1 MLIIIIIIHFPG
13 EPVTDAELKMDSSQE
28 TGPSAEQGAQNDP
41 DEGRTDPTENAG
53 TLPQNISQ
61 ASSVETAGPLQPET
75 PNTGTELENQVRA
88 EATSQRTGET
98 PHDRQDHSPLTG
110 DNPPET
116 AAPQEPS
123 QSSQTEDGFV
133 VVSVPPVEGSD
144 YALYGPHYYNSAT
157 EYDDENVICVK
168 FYAALQKGLGTGHD
182 EMYLV
187 CNGLKFR
194 MTPVRTDGAGRMFTL
209 SLSLY
214 KADAEVHYTYCLT
227 DKKDKFETLEDE
239 KQKYTYRTL
248 YRNISQKDKVFHQ
261 FDDVCMQPETW
272 WPSWGSKTTK
282 INTIREEFIQS
293 TLTQLMNCT
302 NADLSE
308 MQATVNFFCECL
320 QTRRVSVP
328 GLMPVKLQ
336 ISWDNLKG
344 RVDRAFKCAIEE
356 SRDTTPVQYVLAA
369 ALLAMFL
376 HVNLEKATI
385 EKLSK
390 IIERNGELQGPLA
403 SLEDSVR
410 RKLSEAVRYMFN
422 LACDKSPNAALWFMA
437 LFYALSPES
446 VKLLPDRQQAMPQ
459 VSYRNLS
466 EVIKTHSLVIN
477 RHEAFRAAVLNMAN
491 LEHLQLLSK
500 LNITPDEL
508 LSQLKKW
515 QTCSSFHKLHQ
526 AVEVVA
532 LRIKAWLNES
542 QEESTSET
550 LKTDVRSCLQKTL
563 NILETSLKDRNWIE
577 HWDNVLS
584 ALQLLNAFTDSFD
597 HLSDDMNPGDYRPSF
612 SHLSEKMSVCI
623 SYQKDKKA
631 LSLERW
637 SQVFNLPLPNIW
649 QKDWEEILKTHFKEY
664 LKKKKITDQVKY
676 YCNHSGVC
684 PAMDNCMLVCAQ
696 DAINRLTSK
705 SNQKGQQFSLKDLL
719 RSTSESPKCGTLVS
733 FIIESKLRAL
743 AWNREDYLYLLY
755 DEQLRDVFLTMQQQ
769 QMDKIFT
776 AHLPTTQLIQRAR
789 NLMDQ
794 LIEEMKNKSI
804 PCKLLKGIIESKHCA
819 NSYLLGK
826 NMDAFQKTIKEAEE
840 DFKKFESRKS
850 KVKVLNDL
858 NQGMPVDV
866 KHLETTLSIELDKE
880 ERSLKTVMDM
890 VISEE
895 PGSDTHF
902 LNNQAFEKI
911 HLLSKST
918 YFKELWRKTA
928 KQAKDTEFKEIAL
941 IPLDQVYDNIYK
953 PAFEEFR
960 SSYEALKDL
969 SMSLLDLESKLG
981 KFLNSMSKEL
991 KTMADV
997 FTEDKQEWIQKTRE
1011 HIERYRALQSAKEN
1025 AEVIIELKNNLGLC
1039 GDFGGIDNL
1048 EHMDCKCLCDLTEN
1062 VSKVGNQLR
1071 EIPKPTV
1078 SFLRE
1083 FNECIRRGFIS
1094 WIKEII
1100 KDTGELT
1107 AFVELASISAGEN
1120 SMDIGKVCCFR
1131 DAISAAAPIIYQL
1144 SEISG
1149 IKALLQAVN
1158 KLGCA
1163 IESDKNLETK
1173 LKDSCDNM
1181 EWLKI
1186 AYETHGS
1193 VERSSLHQ
1201 ATDINESGLY
1211 IIKSPSEAQARI
1223 NLENCITLRCK
1234 EILVNGQDA
1243 EYRTYSLSELQELQN
1258 KLMLITVSVKNREDE
1273 ITTYIEVLEQIIN
1286 VGKCFLE
1293 LRDAG
1298 HILFQDWEMTAYCQQ
1313 KHDIKIWVKFG
1324 ITNVEIKGYRPLLDE
1339 LKGLCES
1346 MRGCLSEWLKY
1357 TEQKR
1362 NMYYYLNYF
1371 TAKQL
1376 VYLCCS
1382 VAEFRHEWKNIST
1395 GLLNMLSIMKD
1406 NIKESDVQNAL
1417 TKALETPAE
1426 SGESQA
1432 TLELKKFL
1440 NVFPDTIEYFLDTGI
1455 TEEEIKA
1462 AIMFCEEDEQ
1472 VAGGYRDSRTIEEYQ
1487 DTVMQ
1492 CIDDHQN
1499 DEEWVQEWCEKYETR
1514 RDSVLKNQMKFKGG
1528 LTTEEVSFSMTEE
1541 QIAAAFENLE
1551 NSDEKIV
1558 MLWKTYHNKLSG
1570 LVSDKFVD
1578 LDVLGETM
1586 NHLAKSA
1593 EVTVK
1598 RKLPIILEGGKPNLI
1613 SCKDVEML
1621 PLCLSLYKDK
1631 AQPLPTYDEIL
1642 VCTSE
1647 TTAEEVELIIRR
1659 AVQPGSTHEKIYC
1672 LLNADKLNHDVSRK
1686 FESIFYKKTQE
1697 AHVQGGTNKSDYQ
1710 LIIFCDS
1717 KAHHSYVA
1725 TAFDMFKRTV
1735 SESPNLNDEIKQYL
1749 QHKHQTS
1756 SEVETG
1762 FSKLNQLDQFQLKTK
1777 LIFSEHAGMGKSLY
1791 VKNLVK
1797 VSEQNL
1803 KSAGFTYK
1811 TIRISQSQ
1819 LRTEDIAS
1827 QLRQYEDKPMDKV
1840 PRIFHF
1846 DIPPVVTKGLYTFL
1860 LQLFVL
1866 RCFQSPDG
1874 IIWRYNDSHIYLV
1887 EYTKRKHRECDRDSS
1902 EISSQVEDAFLEML
1916 PTVKCLSPEETLRH
1930 LEQKGSY
1937 DKDYRLMDE
1946 GEFRSEAFQR
1956 TYQYFKIYRLKQ
1968 DQLEAF
1974 SFDPEFVEDSPKE
1987 WLECL
1992 LQFCDIK
1999 NPSWGELRN
2008 FTHFLNSQLK
2018 KCEQSIFC
2026 SAALKDDLT
2035 GFKKFVVKFMMT
2047 MSKDFSM
2054 RSLKTSDDSDEKV
2067 EDAAAED
2074 TALKEFQLRRRWEQQ
2089 AHPYI
2094 LFNADNDSMT
2104 FLGFHI
2110 HNLDAVDAR
2119 TKEVVEKKI
2128 IDKTLFI
2135 QLKAQRVPFNI
2146 DFENMPRAEQLVIIG
2161 RVLGVGI
2168 VKDPDDT
2175 YQLTLD
2181 NVMKILAIHL
2191 RFESDIPV
2199 IIMGETG
2206 CGKTR
2211 LVQFMCD
2218 LLRSGKERQNL
2229 IVVRVHGGTSSE
2241 VIYKKV
2247 RKAIEISK
2255 ENEVHNLD
2263 TVLFFDEAN
2272 TTEAVNAIKE
2282 VICDKSVNGEQIEAP
2297 RLKIIAA
2304 CNPYRKHSK
2313 EAIEQLE
2320 RAGLGYRVRSENT
2333 EEKLGQI
2340 PMRQLVYRVQPLPPS
2355 LTPLVWD
2362 FGKLNEHTQELYIT
2376 QMVKTF
2382 FRKENLPDNGHQAL
2396 FTKVISASQKH
2407 MVELTDECR
2416 MVSLRDI
2423 ERCMKTVMWFY
2434 QQRRKL
2440 FQEIDRIRGEKGS
2453 TDDLVRSLILAI
2465 GVCYLASLEN
2475 RNEYLEKVAKAFSPG
2490 VTDIDIQREIEL
2502 CKEAFISNV
2511 NCPASVAKNK
2521 ALKENVF
2528 MMVVCMNLRIPLFL
2542 VGKPGSS
2549 KSLSKT
2555 IAAHAMQGKA
2565 SPNALFKGYKQAQL
2579 ASFQCSPHSS
2589 PDGIISIFRQ
2599 CAQFQKDKNLE
2610 EYVAVVVLDEI
2621 GLAEDSPK
2629 MPLKT
2634 LHPLLEYGCVDDESP
2649 DQFKKVGFIGIS
2661 NWSLDPAK
2669 MNRGILVLRTSPV
2682 TEELENTARD
2692 ICSSDKEPVDA
2703 EIKCLIPKLTEF
2715 YLRVLEEQKSE
2726 FFGLRDFYSLVKL
2739 IMSYAIEANGRP
2751 SDEDLTKA
2759 VQRNFDGLDSLNV
2772 LEIFYDIYKERTRK
2786 CDIVSLLRENLDIGT
2801 SGFTSRY
2808 LLLPT
2813 INHAALQILKSQN
2826 IIDES
2831 NVEIIFGSGFP
2842 HDEEYSQ
2849 VCRTV
2854 NRVKTC
2860 METGR
2865 SVVLLNIQSLYESLY
2880 DALNQCYVKLGGSYY
2895 VDLGLGSHRVK
2906 CRVKDEFRLIVI
2918 EEKSTVYEQ
2927 FPTPLLN
2934 RLEKHCLEISNIL
2947 PNHAQQMQAELE
2959 EWLNSFVTQD
2969 STESNQLISTKKTYD
2984 TIVGYT
2990 EDTCASVLLQC
3001 CPQIVSR
3008 ELDHDERE
3016 EVLEMAQEMLLQC
3029 ATPDS
3034 VLRATTYMEENS
3046 EKFLEAY
3053 FVKQPHGN
3061 LIEALKK
3068 YREAKTDGI
3077 CLEVSTYS
3085 RLLNKRDVEK
3095 INKELDITESN
3106 SCLFLLNE
3114 FYTEQ
3119 AFSQTVSEFL
3129 GNDAGARKLVLL
3141 QSYFDDPKQSQRL
3154 LFCVRHSITRIKSS
3168 VSGGAA
3174 FDVVLLTRLPR
3185 ISGGCGYIA
3194 TFGDGW
3200 VSLHIDELIAT
3211 PGFPG
3216 DIYELQR
3223 MTVSE
3228 SLAKSSFPATEDP
3241 DMDSPK
3247 TPFSEKQDVF
3257 IDTHL
3262 LMKKSLQKGI
3272 LKLRDKADNTQR
3284 ATKRVEILHGL
3295 LQNKYA
3301 VSAAFIKSLE
3311 RRIISFLS
3319 EQEKMK
3325 GKESWV
3331 VAQAL
3336 SDRIVAEGSSFR
3348 HVLWVHLEG
3357 SVASALAHIL
3367 AVIDGDNNLDNL
3379 INDQPSEK
3387 SDFWLNVF
3395 QEDQWDL
3402 LHIPGNIY
3410 QGQVS
3415 VLSTTGDQTK
3425 SWTCHF
3431 PFSWALKDK
3440 FEQIWACVINLKGPS
3455 VRPTKEYLEKFEEL
3469 IPLTWI
3475 KSITKGHELF
3485 AMFSEDLV
3493 NISMPSYPHELN
3505 KSFSETLTR
3514 LAPRLY
3520 RDLTGNDP
3528 DCVPLPWLYVV
3539 NKYMQDNHQLF
3550 YSLYFQNKDVVTG
3563 GEATEALRQVLQGLQ
3578 PKESELKDFDSCQ
3591 EWLKKVK
3598 SLSVTVDLILSE
3610 DSLVTRHAENAEML
3624 ISKIRLLW
3632 QSTWIIYLLMDHL
3645 LQNEQEMEKKLLTFL
3660 VRNLLFAWKK
3670 LNSEEGKEMECVI
3683 DHVTGTLAKCS
3694 KNACNVFKVVCGYC
3708 DKDFTED
3715 DTAEVECGHM
3725 FHISCLKE
3733 HSDTQCRKCKKQIN
3747 QDYKPCGVVAK
3758 ETFLKVNRFRR
3769 KCNSFFV
3776 EFMWNFVSSKEQL
3789 TDNVLNKLMDYVR
3802 CSPSAEATSE
3812 RSTLQQYMNPDLAVQ
3827 SLILKILL
3835 KCGMEETAPQLQ
3847 RFVEEAVKSNER
3859 NADEIYFMVVRSIE
3873 DHIYFSSQGCL
3884 ISKAIKC
3891 LGTCV
3896 LHESEQN
3903 MISEHLHT
3911 IAKLRFA
3918 ITVASDAIRSV
3929 LSEEVTVDAEECR
3942 HLLRSL
3948 QELLSNTGN
3957 PWVQIF
3963 LLRNI
3968 CETHGFSLVH
3978 QLGQSEKF
3986 QWTIPSQVLKEQQD
4000 MSTRAV
4006 DQFQMYGQMY
4016 EKITVD
4022 SFKAL
4027 EEPSHEIAQEFDES
4041 IPCFRVCMAL
4051 AAVRQATQNTAS
4063 TSNAGSLISKMRMKS
4078 STDTSWGQ
4086 LVKICESELEDC
4098 TLSQIVLHT
4107 ALVAQVSTA
4116 PEMKLLHCLCFS
4128 PGECKDFFIPTM
4140 PNSVNEIKEWIKNWA
4155 EDAKKSEVPSD
4166 NLKIWVCRCGEPV
4179 LIGNCGRPWVKSQ
4192 CASCGSEVGGERHN
4206 AVEGFTEFNHVQ
4218 GSGRGHNLGD
4228 PNSRKEQDGE
4238 RSLYGANL
4246 HMVRAL
4252 IHSSMIWGTIEHTEE
4267 VQNLTE
4273 MPQGA
4278 QDVRKLLFGHLQK
4291 DIELLA
4297 KALGKS
4303 EQDAEMTVHL
4313 FLKFIL
4319 ESSSEPNIQLQIT
4332 DSEEKR
4338 EEWEKVIH
4346 QRLQLFFQ
4354 TFEAQLLDVQS
4365 NILRLGG
4372 MDTLAQIIYRK
4383 EPTLKDLPTSG
4394 VFNLPLMWSFEQKMT
4409 IQRFSHLIE
4418 QKDERRN
4425 VPLLSELLKS
4435 HVHIR
4440 HIRYLPQVLSL
4451 QQKLMCYF
4459 ENLDLQCYN
4468 NVPINTFRKETVAD
4482 HDQQAFSESAEIVK
4496 LLWKHL
4502 KSINYSQLTAE
4513 LKEKD
4518 ENNLMILD
4526 LLPTERSVARIIT
4539 KYLSQMQ
4546 NNFIQMS
4553 NPTADRVI
4561 TANELKPS
4569 HVITCVPE
4577 QDFLTIAISNIDHVV
4592 HEDGKKSTN
4601 YNFKTVER
4609 QIIDRF
4615 FKEKPMIKVTTLPL
4629 FEYDTGT
4636 TLRCFFSTVQDKL
4649 EPLST
4654 NDRNCIMNDFR
4665 FLNEISAALSTLRI
4679 VIGFLKLSFPA
4690 PEQKL
4695 MAYLKKDLKLDDRAQ
4710 TLNLQVLRSSQV
4722 KHIQSLWEA
4731 LSLRQSSLL
4740 IEMNQNPFI
4749 MIEDRRFHET
4759 FTKDQ
4764 KNENKTILANIPNLD
4779 VLITE
4784 LHYVILNIK
4793 LKDVRPDWKI
4803 TETFDAFLDCDE
4815 IHEKAIHCLK
4825 DLQEME
4831 MRYGIA
4837 LWKLA
4842 VQIKKGIKTTESV

>member
-1 MLIIIIIIHFPG
+1 
-13 EPVTDAELKMDSSQE
+13 MDSLQK
-28 TGPSAEQGAQNDP
+28 TDPSAEDGAQTNP
-41 DEGRTDPTENAG
+41 AEAWTDLTKDADRLLQRG
-53 TLPQNISQ
+53 PQ
-61 ASSVETAGPLQPET
+61 ETAGWLQPET
-75 PNTGTELENQVRA
+75 ANTGTENQLTA
-88 EATSQRTGET
+88 EATSEKTGTHGRQEHTT
-98 PHDRQDHSPLTG
+98 PTG
-110 DNPPET
+110 DLKDNPPEKDVLEDPT
-116 AAPQEPS
+116 V
-123 QSSQTEDGFV
+123 SSET
-133 VVSVPPVEGSD
+133 PVKGSN
-144 YALYGPHYYNSAT
+144 YEQYTSHQHSGTGHNS
-157 EYDDENVICVK
+157 ENVIHVK
-168 FYAALQKGLGTGHD
+168 FYAALQKGIATEND
-182 EMYLV
+182 KMYLV
-187 CNGLKFR
+187 IQAQKIE
-194 MTPVRTDGAGRMFTL
+194 MTPIRDDEAGRMFTL
-209 SLSLY
+209 DLLLE
-214 KADAEVHYTYCLT
+214 KTTACTFHYIYCLN
-227 DKKDKFETLEDE
+227 DKYETIEE
-239 KQKYTYRTL
+239 NQKYEYRKL
-248 YRNISQKDKVFHQ
+248 FRNISEEDVVFHQ
-261 FDDVCMQPETW
+261 FDDVCMQPVRWWNKTIET
-272 WPSWGSKTTK
+272 KT
-282 INTIREEFIQS
+282 RRREFIQS
-293 TLTQLMNCT
+293 TFTQLMVCT
-302 NADLSE
+302 NDDLSE
-308 MQATVNFFCECL
+308 MHTKVNFFHQCL
-320 QTRRVSVP
+320 QTRRVCIP
-328 GLMPVKLQ
+328 GTEPTKFH
-336 ISWDNLKG
+336 ISHDNLKG
-344 RVDRAFKCAIEE
+344 TLDEAFKCAIKA
-356 SRDTTPVQYVLAA
+356 SKDNTPVQYVLAA
-369 ALLAMFL
+369 AFLQMFL
-376 HVNLEKATI
+376 EVNLEKSTV

-390 IIERNGELQGPLA
+390 IIERNGDLQGTLA
-403 SLEDSVR
+403 SLKDSVR
-410 RKLSEAVRYMFN
+410 SELSEAVHYMFN
-422 LACDKSPNAALWFMA
+422 RTCNKSPNAAVWFMA
-437 LFYALSPES
+437 LFYAVSPES
-446 VKLLPDRQQAMPQ
+446 VQLVVRRQHNMLQISPRDFDEM
-459 VSYRNLS
+459 
-466 EVIKTHSLVIN
+466 IKTHFLVIN
-477 RHEAFRAAVLNMAN
+477 KHKAFRANVLDMAN
-491 LEHLQLLSK
+491 LEHFRSLLE

-515 QTCSSFHKLHQ
+515 QAFNNFHKLHQ
-526 AVEVVA
+526 AVEEFA
-532 LRIKAWLNES
+532 LWIKNWLKQSTER
-542 QEESTSET
+542 STSET
-550 LKTDVRSCLQKTL
+550 PQMDVRSYLRKTL
-563 NILETSLKDRNWIE
+563 NILEDSLKDSNWTE
-577 HWDNVLS
+577 NWSNVLS
-584 ALQLLNAFTDSFD
+584 ALQLLSAFTDYFD
-597 HLSDDMNPGDYRPSF
+597 HHSDDMNTDDYRPGF
-612 SHLSEKMSVCI
+612 SCVKEKMSGCI
-623 SYQKDKKA
+623 SRHHKK
-631 LSLERW
+631 LSLQDWRE
-637 SQVFNLPLPNIW
+637 VFNLRLPNIW
-649 QKDWEEILKTHFKEY
+649 QKDWVEILKTHFRNS
-664 LKKKKITDQVKY
+664 LKKEKFREQVEF
-676 YCNHSGVC
+676 YCNLTVC
-684 PAMDNCMLVCAQ
+684 PAMEECMSVCVQ
-696 DAINRLTSK
+696 DAINK
-705 SNQKGQQFSLKDLL
+705 MDKGNQKGRQFNLKDLL
-719 RSTSESPKCGTLVS
+719 RSTSESPKRETLLC
-733 FIIESKLRAL
+733 FIIESKLCDL
-743 AWNREDYLYLLY
+743 HQYPESCLYLLY
-755 DEQLRDVFLTMQQQ
+755 DQQLRDVFLTITQK
-769 QMDKIFT
+769 QMDKICMT
-776 AHLPTTQLIQRAR
+776 RPQTEQLIQKAR
-789 NLMDQ
+789 GLLGQ
-794 LIEEMKNKSI
+794 LIEEMVEKSI
-804 PCKLLKGIIESKHCA
+804 PCKLLKRIIEKKQPA
-819 NSYLLGK
+819 NSHLLGE
-826 NMDAFQKTIKEAEE
+826 NLDTFQKTIKEAE
-840 DFKKFESRKS
+840 DDLKKIENQKS
-850 KVKVLNDL
+850 KVKILNDL
-858 NQGMPVDV
+858 NQDMPVDV
-866 KHLETTLSIELDKE
+866 KSLETILSLDLDKE
-880 ERSLKTVMDM
+880 QRSLKIIMDM
-890 VISEE
+890 LFSEE

-902 LNNQAFEKI
+902 LNIHAFEHI
-911 HLLSKST
+911 NFLSKST
-918 YFKELWRKTA
+918 YFRELWRETA
-928 KQAKDTEFKEIAL
+928 KQAKDTESEHVL
-941 IPLDQVYDNIYK
+941 IPLDQVCDKIYK
-953 PAFEEFR
+953 PAFEEFQN
-960 SSYEALKDL
+960 SYKALKNL
-969 SMSLLDLESKLG
+969 SMSLQDLESKLG
-981 KFLNSMSKEL
+981 TILNSMPKEL
-991 KTMADV
+991 KRMADV
-997 FTEDKQEWIQKTRE
+997 FSEDKCEWIQKTYK
-1011 HIERYRALQSAKEN
+1011 HIERYRALQSVKEN
-1025 AEVIIELKNNLGLC
+1025 ADVIIELKNNLGLC
-1039 GDFGGIDNL
+1039 GDFSGIDNL
-1048 EHMDCKCLCDLTEN
+1048 EHMDCKRLCDLTEN
-1062 VSKVGNQLR
+1062 VSKVEKKLR
-1071 EIPKPTV
+1071 KIPIKTV
-1078 SFLRE
+1078 HFLRE
-1083 FNECIRRGFIS
+1083 LNKCIRAGFIS

-1100 KDTGELT
+1100 KDTRELT

-1120 SMDIGKVCCFR
+1120 TMDIDKVCYFR

-1144 SEISG
+1144 SEKSG
-1149 IKALLQAVN
+1149 IEELLQAINTLEPAVTSDE
-1158 KLGCA
+1158 KLD
-1163 IESDKNLETK
+1163 EK
-1173 LKDSCDNM
+1173 LKDSCGNM

-1201 ATDINESGLY
+1201 ATDINENGIY
-1211 IIKSPSEAQARI
+1211 IIKIPSKAQTKI
-1223 NLENCITLRCK
+1223 SLENCMTLKCK
-1234 EILVNGQDA
+1234 DILVDGQDVK
-1243 EYRTYSLSELQELQN
+1243 YRTYSLAELQELRN

-1273 ITTYIEVLEQIIN
+1273 ITTYTEVLEQIIN
-1286 VGKCFLE
+1286 VGKCFFE

-1313 KHDIKIWVKFG
+1313 THDIKIWVKFG
-1324 ITNVEIKGYRPLLDE
+1324 ITNVEIKGYRPLLEE

-1376 VYLCCS
+1376 VYLCRS
-1382 VAEFRHEWKNIST
+1382 VAEFRNEWKDIST
-1395 GLLNMLSIMKD
+1395 DLLNMLSIMKD

-1417 TKALETPAE
+1417 TKALETPVE
-1426 SGESQA
+1426 SGGSQA
-1432 TLELKKFL
+1432 SLELKKFL
-1440 NVFPDTIEYFLDTGI
+1440 NHYPDTIEYFLDTGI

-1462 AIMFCEEDEQ
+1462 AIMFCEDDQEAE
-1472 VAGGYRDSRTIEEYQ
+1472 GFRDSETIEEYQ
-1487 DTVMQ
+1487 NTVMQ

-1499 DEEWVQEWCEKYETR
+1499 DEEWAQEWCEKYETR
-1514 RDSVLKNQMKFKGG
+1514 RENVLKNQMKFKGG

-1541 QIAAAFENLE
+1541 QIAAAFHNLE

-1586 NHLAKSA
+1586 NQLAKSA

-1598 RKLPIILEGGKPNLI
+1598 RKLPIILEQGKPNLI

-1621 PLCLSLYKDK
+1621 SLCLSLYSD
-1631 AQPLPTYDEIL
+1631 AEQPLPTYDEIL
-1642 VCTSE
+1642 VCSSE

-1659 AVQPGSTHEKIYC
+1659 AVQPGSPQEKIYC

-1697 AHVQGGTNKSDYQ
+1697 AHVQGGMYKSDYQ

-1735 SESPNLNDEIKQYL
+1735 SENPNQNKEIKQYL
-1749 QHKHQTS
+1749 LHKHQTA

-1762 FSKLNQLDQFQLKTK
+1762 FTKLNRPDQFKLKTK
-1777 LIFSEHAGMGKSLY
+1777 LICSEHAGMGKSLY

-1797 VSEQNL
+1797 VSEENL
-1803 KSAGFTYK
+1803 KSAGFTHK
-1811 TIRISQSQ
+1811 TIRISQSW
-1819 LRTEDIAS
+1819 LRTEDIVS
-1827 QLRQYEDKPMDKV
+1827 QLRQYEDKPMEKV

-1860 LQLFVL
+1860 LHLFVL

-1874 IIWRYNDSHIYLV
+1874 IIWRCNDSHIYLV
-1887 EYTKRKHRECDRDSS
+1887 EYTKRKHRECDRHSS

-1916 PTVKCLSPEETLRH
+1916 PSVKCLSPEDTLIH
-1930 LEQKGSY
+1930 LKEKESY
-1937 DKDYRLMDE
+1937 DKNYQLMDDS
-1946 GEFRSEAFQR
+1946 EFRSEAFQR
-1956 TYQYFKIYRLKQ
+1956 TYQYFKAYRQKQ
-1968 DQLEAF
+1968 DQLESF
-1974 SFDPEFVEDSPKE
+1974 SFKPESVADSPKE
-1987 WLECL
+1987 WLECI
-1992 LQFCDIK
+1992 LQFFDIK

-2018 KCEQSIFC
+2018 KCEKSIFC
-2026 SAALKDDLT
+2026 SAALKEDLT

-2054 RSLKTSDDSDEKV
+2054 RSLKTSDDSDEKSD
-2067 EDAAAED
+2067 EAAAEN
-2074 TALKEFQLRRRWEQQ
+2074 TTLREFQLRRRWEQQ

-2094 LFNADNDSMT
+2094 LFNADNESMT

-2110 HNLDAVDAR
+2110 HNLNAVDSR
-2119 TKEVVEKKI
+2119 TKMVVEKNI
-2128 IDKTLFI
+2128 IDKRLFD
-2135 QLKAQRVPFNI
+2135 QLKAQKVPFNI
-2146 DFENMPRAEQLVIIG
+2146 DFEQMSRDEQLNIIG
-2161 RVLGVGI
+2161 RVLGVNI

-2218 LLRSGKERQNL
+2218 LLRSGKQTQNL

-2247 RKAIEISK
+2247 REAIDISK
-2255 ENEVHNLD
+2255 KNEVHHLD

-2282 VICDKSVNGEQIEAP
+2282 VICDKSVNGEQINAP
-2297 RLKIIAA
+2297 SLKIIAA

-2313 EAIEQLE
+2313 EAIDQLE

-2382 FRKENLPDNGHQAL
+2382 FHKEKLPNAKEHQLL

-2407 MVELTDECR
+2407 MAELTDECR

-2434 QQRRKL
+2434 QQKKEL
-2440 FQEIDRIRGEKGS
+2440 FQEIDKKRKKKGS
-2453 TDDLVRSLILAI
+2453 IDDLVRSLILAV

-2475 RNEYLEKVAKAFSPG
+2475 RKKYLAQVSKAFSMSCS
-2490 VTDIDIQREIEL
+2490 DIEKEIEL
-2502 CKEAFISNV
+2502 CKKVFISNV
-2511 NCPASVAKNK
+2511 DCPASVAKNE

-2565 SPNALFKGYKQAQL
+2565 SPKNLFKGYKQAQL

-2599 CAQFQKDKNLE
+2599 CAQFQKDKNLN

-2649 DQFKKVGFIGIS
+2649 EEFKKVGFIGIS

-2682 TEELENTARD
+2682 TEELKNTARE
-2692 ICSSDKEPVDA
+2692 ICSNVEEPIKT
-2703 EIKCLIPKLTEF
+2703 EINTLIPKLTDF
-2715 YLRVLEEQKSE
+2715 YLRVLKEQKSE

-2739 IMSYAIEANGRP
+2739 IMSYAREANDRP
-2751 SDEDLTKA
+2751 SDEDLTRA
-2759 VQRNFDGLDSLNV
+2759 VRRNFDGLDSLNV
-2772 LEIFYDIYKERTRK
+2772 LEIFCDIYKQKTK
-2786 CDIVSLLRENLDIGT
+2786 DCDIVSLLRENLDRGT

-2813 INHAALQILKSQN
+2813 INHTALQILKSQN
-2826 IIDES
+2826 IIDDS
-2831 NVEIIFGSGFP
+2831 NTEIIFGSGFP

-2906 CRVKDEFRLIVI
+2906 CRVKEEFRLIVI

-2934 RLEKHCLEISNIL
+2934 RLEKHCLEIRNIL
-2947 PNHAQQMQAELE
+2947 PCHAQQMQTELE
-2959 EWLNSFVTQD
+2959 DWLDLFVTQD
-2969 STESNQLISTKKTYD
+2969 STESDQLITTKKKHD

-3001 CPQIVSR
+3001 CPQIMDY
-3008 ELDHDERE
+3008 ELDHDERK

-3034 VLRATTYMEENS
+3034 VLRATEYTKENS
-3046 EKFLEAY
+3046 EKLLEVY
-3053 FVKQPHGN
+3053 FEKQPHGN
-3061 LIEALKK
+3061 LTEALKK
-3068 YREAKTDGI
+3068 YTEAKTDGI

-3095 INKELDITESN
+3095 INKELGITESN
-3106 SCLFLLNE
+3106 SRLFLLNE

-3119 AFSQTVSEFL
+3119 SFSQTVSEFL
-3129 GNDAGARKLVLL
+3129 GTGAGARKLLLL

-3154 LFCVRHSITRIKSS
+3154 LFCVRHSIARIKSS
-3168 VSGGAA
+3168 VSGGTA
-3174 FDVVLLTRLPR
+3174 FDIVLLTRLPR

-3194 TFGDGW
+3194 TFEDGW
-3200 VSLHIDELIAT
+3200 VSLHIDELIVT

-3216 DIYELQR
+3216 DIYDLQR
-3223 MTVSE
+3223 LTVSE
-3228 SLAKSSFPATEDP
+3228 ILAKNSFSATEDP
-3241 DMDSPK
+3241 DMHSPG
-3247 TPFSEKQDVF
+3247 TPHTTEKQDLLV
-3257 IDTHL
+3257 DTHL

-3272 LKLRDKADNTQR
+3272 LQLRDKADNTQR

-3295 LQNKYA
+3295 LQKKYT
-3301 VSAAFIKSLE
+3301 VSDAFMKSLE
-3311 RRIISFLS
+3311 RRIVRFLS

-3325 GKESWV
+3325 GKENWV

-3336 SDRIVAEGSSFR
+3336 TDHFVAEGSSFR
-3348 HVLWVHLEG
+3348 HVLWVYLED

-3367 AVIDGDNNLDNL
+3367 AVIDGNNNLDNL

-3387 SDFWLNVF
+3387 ADLWLNVF

-3402 LHIPGNIY
+3402 LHIPVTTY
-3410 QGQVS
+3410 QGPVS
-3415 VLSTTGDQTK
+3415 VLSTSGDQTK

-3431 PFSWALKDK
+3431 PFSWALKERC
-3440 FEQIWACVINLKGPS
+3440 EQIWSSVINLKGPS
-3455 VRPTKEYLEKFEEL
+3455 VQPDKEYLEKFEEL
-3469 IPLTWI
+3469 INLPWI
-3475 KSITKGHELF
+3475 KSITKGQSGQLF
-3485 AMFSEDLV
+3485 AIFSEDLV

-3505 KSFSETLTR
+3505 KAFSETLIR
-3514 LAPRLY
+3514 LTPRLY
-3520 RDLTGNDP
+3520 HNLTGNDP
-3528 DCVPLPWLYVV
+3528 DCVPMLWLYVV
-3539 NKYMQDNHQLF
+3539 NKYMHDNHQLF
-3550 YSLYFQNKDVVTG
+3550 YSLFIQNKDVVTA
-3563 GEATEALRQVLQGLQ
+3563 GEATEALSQVLQGLQ
-3578 PKESELKDFDSCQ
+3578 PKDSELKDFNSCQ
-3591 EWLKKVK
+3591 EWLKTVK
-3598 SLSVTVDLILSE
+3598 SLSVTADLILSE

-3624 ISKIRLLW
+3624 KTKISLLW

-3660 VRNLLFAWKK
+3660 VRNLFFAWKK
-3670 LNSEEGKEMECVI
+3670 LNSAEGKQMEFVL
-3683 DHVTGTLAKCS
+3683 DHVIETLAKFS

-3708 DKDFTED
+3708 DKDFTAD
-3715 DTAEVECGHM
+3715 DTAELECGHM
-3725 FHISCLKE
+3725 FHLSCLKE

-3747 QDYKPCGVVAK
+3747 QNYKLCGAVAR

-3802 CSPSAEATSE
+3802 CCPSMEATSDE
-3812 RSTLQQYMNPDLAVQ
+3812 SSLQQYMNPDPAVQ
-3827 SLILKILL
+3827 SLIIKILL

-3847 RFVEEAVKSNER
+3847 RFIEEAVKSNQS

-3873 DHIYFSSQGCL
+3873 DHIHFSSQGCL
-3884 ISKAIKC
+3884 INKAVKC

-3896 LHESEQN
+3896 FNESDQN
-3903 MISEHLHT
+3903 MISEALHT

-3918 ITVASDAIRSV
+3918 ITVASDVIRSV
-3929 LSEEVTVDAEECR
+3929 LSEEVAVDAEECR
-3942 HLLRSL
+3942 HLRSL
-3948 QELLSNTGN
+3948 QELLSNTDN
-3957 PWVQIF
+3957 PWIQIF

-3968 CETHGFSLVH
+3968 CEMHGFSLIH
-3978 QLGQSEKF
+3978 QLGQSTKF
-3986 QWTIPSQVLKEQQD
+3986 QWIIPSQVLKEQQA
-4000 MSTRAV
+4000 MSSV
-4006 DQFQMYGQMY
+4006 DQFHMYGQIY
-4016 EKITVD
+4016 KKITSD

-4027 EEPSHEIAQEFDES
+4027 EEPSHEIAKESDES
-4041 IPCFRVCMAL
+4041 TPCFRVCMAL
-4051 AAVRQATQNTAS
+4051 AAVRQATQNRAS
-4063 TSNAGSLISKMRMKS
+4063 TNNAGSLISKMRMKS
-4078 STDTSWGQ
+4078 NTDTSWEQ
-4086 LVKICESELEDC
+4086 LVKICESALEDC
-4098 TLSQIVLHT
+4098 SLCPIVLHT

-4116 PEMKLLHCLCFS
+4116 PEMKLLNSLCFS
-4128 PGECKDFFIPTM
+4128 PGTCKDFFIPTM
-4140 PNSVNEIKEWIKNWA
+4140 PYSINAIKDWA
-4155 EDAKKSEVPSD
+4155 EDMKKSEG
-4166 NLKIWVCRCGEPV
+4166 NLKIWACRCGEPL
-4179 LIGNCGRPWVKSQ
+4179 LIGNCGQPWVNAVCVNCHS
-4192 CASCGSEVGGERHN
+4192 AVGGERHN
-4206 AVEGFTEFNHVQ
+4206 PVEGFTEFDNAQ
-4218 GSGRGHNLGD
+4218 GRGRVHNLGD
-4228 PNSRKEQDGE
+4228 PNSRKEQDEE

-4252 IHSSMIWGTIEHTEE
+4252 IHSSMIWGLNEHAEE

-4278 QDVRKLLFGHLQK
+4278 HDVRKHLFGHLQK
-4291 DIELLA
+4291 DIQLLA

-4303 EQDAEMTVHL
+4303 EQDAEMAVHL

-4319 ESSSEPNIQLQIT
+4319 ESSSDPNIQIQII

-4338 EEWEKVIH
+4338 EQWEKVLH
-4346 QRLQLFFQ
+4346 QRLQVFFQ
-4354 TFEAQLLDVQS
+4354 NFEAQLLDVQS
-4365 NILRLGG
+4365 NILRQAG
-4372 MDTLAQIIYRK
+4372 METLAQMIYSK
-4383 EPTLKDLPTSG
+4383 EPALEDLPTSG
-4394 VFNLPLMWSFEQKMT
+4394 VFNLPLMWSFEQRMT

-4418 QKDERRN
+4418 QNDERRN
-4425 VPLLSELLKS
+4425 VPVLSELLKN
-4435 HVHIR
+4435 HVHIQ

-4451 QQKLMCYF
+4451 QQKLMRYF
-4459 ENLDLQCYN
+4459 ENLDLQCYS
-4468 NVPINTFRKETVAD
+4468 NVPINTFRKENVAD
-4482 HDQQAFSESAEIVK
+4482 YEQQAFSESAEIVMS
-4496 LLWKHL
+4496 LWKYL

-4513 LKEKD
+4513 QKEKD
-4518 ENNLMILD
+4518 ENDFTILD
-4526 LLPTERSVARIIT
+4526 LLPTEHSATQIIT
-4539 KYLSQMQ
+4539 KYLVQMQ
-4546 NNFIQMS
+4546 NYFIQRT
-4553 NPTADRVI
+4553 NPAPNRVI

-4592 HEDGKKSTN
+4592 YEDGKQSTN

-4615 FKEKPMIKVTTLPL
+4615 FTGKPTIEVTTLPL
-4629 FEYDTGT
+4629 FEYDPGT
-4636 TLRCFFSTVQDKL
+4636 TLRAFFSKVQDKL
-4649 EPLST
+4649 EPLNT
-4654 NDRNCIMNDFR
+4654 NDRNCIMNDFQ

-4695 MAYLKKDLKLDDRAQ
+4695 MSYLKKDLKLDDRAH

-4722 KHIQSLWEA
+4722 KHIQSLWET

-4749 MIEDRRFHET
+4749 MIEDRSFHEM
-4759 FTKDQ
+4759 FTEEQ
-4764 KNENKTILANIPNLD
+4764 KNENKTVLANITNLD

-4793 LKDVRPDWKI
+4793 HKAVHPNWTIL
-4803 TETFDAFLDCDE
+4803 ETFNAFRDCDE
-4815 IHEKAIHCLK
+4815 ISEKAIECLK
-4825 DLQEME
+4825 DLEEMK
-4831 MRYGIA
+4831 MSHSIA

-4842 VQIKKGIKTTESV
+4842 VQIKKGIKNTRSM

>member
-1 MLIIIIIIHFPG
+1 
-13 EPVTDAELKMDSSQE
+13 MDSSQE
-28 TGPSAEQGAQNDP
+28 ADPSAEQGAQNNP
-41 DEGRTDPTENAG
+41 AEERTGPLGNAV
-53 TLPQNISQ
+53 TLPQSISQ
-61 ASSVETAGPLQPET
+61 SELKDNLPEKD
-75 PNTGTELENQVRA
+75 V
-88 EATSQRTGET
+88 
-98 PHDRQDHSPLTG
+98 
-110 DNPPET
+110 
-116 AAPQEPS
+116 PQGPS
-123 QSSQTEDGFV
+123 QSSQTEDEREGWCDLTK
-133 VVSVPPVEGSD
+133 EGSEIAR
-144 YALYGPHYYNSAT
+144 YRSHPHSWTGDNN
-157 EYDDENVICVK
+157 ENLICVK
-168 FYAALQKGLGTGHD
+168 FYAALQKDIDTKHD
-182 EMYLV
+182 KMYLV
-187 CNGLKFR
+187 IYPNKINVE
-194 MTPVRTDGAGRMFTL
+194 MTPIRSDEAGSMFTCDHF
-209 SLSLY
+209 LY
-214 KADAEVHYTYCLT
+214 KTEVNELGYTYCLA
-227 DKKDKFETLEDE
+227 DKHETLQGFEYRRLFRDISED
-239 KQKYTYRTL
+239 
-248 YRNISQKDKVFHQ
+248 DKVFHQ
-261 FDDVCMQPETW
+261 FDDICMETGTLFW
-272 WPSWGSKTTK
+272 KKKTTVRE
-282 INTIREEFIQS
+282 IRPKFLQAM
-293 TLTQLMNCT
+293 LTQLMNCT
-302 NADLSE
+302 NEDLSTMQTTAAFFMDCVQIRHVIDHE
-308 MQATVNFFCECL
+308 MLSEKILT
-320 QTRRVSVP
+320 
-328 GLMPVKLQ
+328 
-336 ISWDNLKG
+336 SWDKVKG
-344 RVDRAFKCAIEE
+344 KLDEAFHCAVME
-356 SRDTTPVQYVLAA
+356 SKETSPVQYVLAA
-369 ALLAMFL
+369 AVLTELFHIKLA
-376 HVNLEKATI
+376 KGSI
-385 EKLSK
+385 EKLSEIVK
-390 IIERNGELQGPLA
+390 QNGMLDGTLA

-410 RKLSEAVRYMFN
+410 WVISKAVRYVYN
-422 LACDKSPNAALWFMA
+422 LACKMSPKAALWFMA
-437 LFYALSPES
+437 LFYAVSPERVAPLAYNYMLQKS
-446 VKLLPDRQQAMPQ
+446 AH
-459 VSYRNLS
+459 RNLS
-466 EVIKTHSLVIN
+466 EMVETHCMVIK
-477 RHEAFRAAVLNMAN
+477 RCKAFRDAVLDMCNAGDGR
-491 LEHLQLLSK
+491 HLLK

-508 LSQLKKW
+508 LSQLIKW
-515 QTCSSFHKLHQ
+515 QTCNSFHTLHQ
-526 AVEVVA
+526 NVKIAA
-532 LRIKAWLNES
+532 SQIKDWLKGS
-542 QEESTSET
+542 QERSTSET
-550 LKTDVRSCLQKTL
+550 LKMDVDSCLQKTL
-563 NILETSLKDRNWIE
+563 NILQYSLKDTNWIE

-584 ALQLLNAFTDSFD
+584 ALQLLNAFTDYSV
-597 HLSDDMNPGDYRPSF
+597 HHSDDMGLNRDDYRSTF
-612 SHLSEKMSVCI
+612 SHLTKMMSACITQHQKGNKTLDLKHWSE
-623 SYQKDKKA
+623 
-631 LSLERW
+631 
-637 SQVFNLPLPNIW
+637 VFNLRLPNIW
-649 QKDWEEILKTHFKEY
+649 QKVWEDILKRHFREH
-664 LKKKKITDQVKY
+664 LQKKKIIDMVEY
-676 YCNHSGVC
+676 YCCNSGVC
-684 PAMDNCMLVCAQ
+684 PAMEDCMLTCAK
-696 DAINRLTSK
+696 DAINRQTNE
-705 SNQKGQQFSLKDLL
+705 SNQKGCQSTWRDLL
-719 RSTSESPKCGTLVS
+719 NIIVTSTKPGTLS
-733 FIIESKLRAL
+733 FIIESKLRDL
-743 AWNREDYLYLLY
+743 EWSQKDFLYLLF
-755 DEQLRDVFLTMQQQ
+755 DEQLRDVFWTMKKKH
-769 QMDKIFT
+769 MDKICM
-776 AHLPTTQLIQRAR
+776 AHLPTKQLIQRAH

-794 LIEEMKNKSI
+794 LIEEMMNKSL
-804 PCKLLKGIIESKHCA
+804 PCKLLKGIIDRKQHV

-826 NMDAFQKTIKEAEE
+826 NEGTFWKTIKEAEE
-840 DFKKFESRKS
+840 DFKKFESRRN

-866 KHLETTLSIELDKE
+866 KQLETTLSIELDKE
-880 ERSLKTVMDM
+880 ERSQKTIMDM
-890 VISEE
+890 VLSEE
-895 PGSDTHF
+895 PGSDTYF
-902 LNNQAFEKI
+902 LNIQAFEKI
-911 HLLSKST
+911 DFLSKSI
-918 YFKELWRKTA
+918 YFKDLWRETA
-928 KQAKDTEFKEIAL
+928 KQAKNTEYKDITL
-941 IPLDQVYDNIYK
+941 IPLDQVYDKVYK

-960 SSYEALKDL
+960 NSYKALKDL
-969 SMSLLDLESKLG
+969 SMSLQDLESKLG
-981 KFLNSMSKEL
+981 KFLESMSKEL
-991 KTMADV
+991 KIMVNV
-997 FTEDKQEWIQKTRE
+997 FSEDKQEWTLKTAVHIQ
-1011 HIERYRALQSAKEN
+1011 RYRDLQSAKEN
-1025 AEVIIELKNNLGLC
+1025 AEVIIELKNDLGLC
-1039 GDFGGIDNL
+1039 GDFGGIDNFK
-1048 EHMDCKCLCDLTEN
+1048 HMDCKCLSDLTEN
-1062 VSKVGNQLR
+1062 VSIVGKKLKG
-1071 EIPKPTV
+1071 IPEKTV
-1078 SFLRE
+1078 RFLRE
-1083 FNECIRRGFIS
+1083 FNKCIRKGFIS

-1120 SMDIGKVCCFR
+1120 IMDIDKVCNFR
-1131 DAISAAAPIIYQL
+1131 DAISAAAPVIYHL
-1144 SEISG
+1144 SEQSG
-1149 IKALLQAVN
+1149 IEELLQAIN
-1158 KLGCA
+1158 KLGRA
-1163 IESDKNLETK
+1163 LESDRKLEEK
-1173 LKDSCDNM
+1173 LKASCDNM
-1181 EWLKI
+1181 EWLRI

-1201 ATDINESGLY
+1201 AKDINESGIY
-1211 IIKSPSEAQARI
+1211 IIKSPSEAQSRI

-1234 EILVNGQDA
+1234 EILSDGQDVG
-1243 EYRTYSLSELQELQN
+1243 YRTYRLAELQELLN

-1286 VGKCFLE
+1286 VGKCFLD
-1293 LRDAG
+1293 LSDAG
-1298 HILFQDWEMTAYCQQ
+1298 HILFQGWEMRAYCQQ
-1313 KHDIKIWVKFG
+1313 TRDIKIWVTFG
-1324 ITNVEIKGYRPLLDE
+1324 ITKVEIKGYRPLLEE

-1376 VYLCCS
+1376 VSLCCS
-1382 VAEFRHEWKNIST
+1382 VAESRNEGKNINT
-1395 GLLNMLSIMKD
+1395 GLLNMLSIIKD
-1406 NIKESDVQNAL
+1406 NVEGNDVQNAL
-1417 TKALETPAE
+1417 TKALETPVE
-1426 SGESQA
+1426 SGGSQA
-1432 TLELKKFL
+1432 SLELKKFL
-1440 NVFPDTIEYFLDTGI
+1440 NDYPDMIEYFRDAGI
-1455 TEEEIKA
+1455 TEEQTKA
-1462 AIMFCEEDEQ
+1462 AIMFCEQDEE
-1472 VAGGYRDSRTIEEYQ
+1472 VVGGFSGSETIEEYRN
-1487 DTVMQ
+1487 TVMQ
-1492 CIDDHQN
+1492 CIDDHQD
-1499 DEEWVQEWCEKYETR
+1499 DEEWVQEWCEKYEAR
-1514 RDSVLKNQMKFKGG
+1514 RDSVLKNKMKFKGG
-1528 LTTEEVSFSMTEE
+1528 LTSEEVSFSMTEE
-1541 QIAAAFENLE
+1541 QIAAAFANLE

-1558 MLWKTYHNKLSG
+1558 MLWQTYHSKLSG

-1621 PLCLSLYKDK
+1621 PLCLSLYNDK
-1631 AQPLPTYDEIL
+1631 EQPLPTYDEIL

-1659 AVQPGSTHEKIYC
+1659 AVQPGSPHEKIYC

-1686 FESIFYKKTQE
+1686 FESIFYKKTQD
-1697 AHVQGGTNKSDYQ
+1697 AHVQGGMYKSDYQ
-1710 LIIFCDS
+1710 LLIFCDS

-1735 SESPNLNDEIKQYL
+1735 SENSNRNEEIKQYL
-1749 QHKHQTS
+1749 LHKHQTS
-1756 SEVETG
+1756 SEVKTG
-1762 FSKLNQLDQFQLKTK
+1762 FTELNQLDQFQMKTK
-1777 LIFSEHAGMGKSLY
+1777 VIFSEHAGMGKSLY

-1797 VSEQNL
+1797 VSEEKL

-1811 TIRISQSQ
+1811 TIRINQSQ
-1819 LRTEDIAS
+1819 LRTEDIVS
-1827 QLRQYEDKPMDKV
+1827 QLQQFEDKPMDKV

-1874 IIWRYNDSHIYLV
+1874 IIWRCNDSHIYLV
-1887 EYTKRKHRECDRDSS
+1887 EYTKRKHRECDRHSS
-1902 EISSQVEDAFLEML
+1902 EISSQVEDSFLEML

-1930 LEQKGSY
+1930 LEQKGSC
-1937 DKDYRLMDE
+1937 DKDYQLMDDA
-1946 GEFRSEAFQR
+1946 EFRSEAFQR
-1956 TYQYFKIYRLKQ
+1956 TYQYFKIYRLQQ
-1968 DQLEAF
+1968 DKLESFTF
-1974 SFDPEFVEDSPKE
+1974 SPKSVEDSPKE
-1987 WLECL
+1987 WLECV

-2018 KCEQSIFC
+2018 KCEHSFFC

-2054 RSLKTSDDSDEKV
+2054 RSLKTSDDSNKKG

-2074 TALKEFQLRRRWEQQ
+2074 AALGEFQLRRRWEQQ

-2094 LFNADNDSMT
+2094 LFNADNQSMT

-2119 TKEVVEKKI
+2119 TKVVVEKQI
-2128 IDKTLFI
+2128 IDKRLFN

-2146 DFENMPRAEQLVIIG
+2146 DFEQMPRAEQLDIIG
-2161 RVLGVGI
+2161 RVLGVST
-2168 VKDPDDT
+2168 VEDPDDT

-2218 LLRSGKERQNL
+2218 LLRSETHTKKQRQNL
-2229 IVVRVHGGTSSE
+2229 IVVRVHGGTSSS

-2247 RKAIEISK
+2247 MKAIEISK
-2255 ENEVHNLD
+2255 ENEVYNLD

-2282 VICDKSVNGEQIEAP
+2282 VICDKSVNGEPIDAP
-2297 RLKIIAA
+2297 RLKFIAA

-2376 QMVKTF
+2376 QMVKNF
-2382 FRKENLPDNGHQAL
+2382 FQKEKLPNAGHQAL

-2407 MVELTDECR
+2407 MLELTDECR

-2423 ERCMKTVMWFY
+2423 ERCMKTVIWFY
-2434 QQRRKL
+2434 QQRDTL
-2440 FQEIDRIRGEKGS
+2440 FQEIDKIRGNKGS
-2453 TDDLVRSLILAI
+2453 IDDLVRSLILAI

-2475 RNEYLEKVAKAFSPG
+2475 RNEYLKQVSKAFSVE
-2490 VTDIDIQREIEL
+2490 VTDIDIDIQREIEL
-2502 CKEAFISNV
+2502 CEEAFISNV
-2511 NCPASVAKNK
+2511 DCPASVAKNK

-2565 SPNALFKGYKQAQL
+2565 SPRDLFKGYKQAQL

-2599 CAQFQKDKNLE
+2599 CAQFQKKKNLK

-2649 DQFKKVGFIGIS
+2649 DEFKKVGFIGIS

-2692 ICSSDKEPVDA
+2692 ICSSDKESVST
-2703 EIKCLIPKLTEF
+2703 EIRCLIPKLTEF
-2715 YLRVLEEQKSE
+2715 YLRVLDEQKSE
-2726 FFGLRDFYSLVKL
+2726 FFGLRDFYSLIKL

-2751 SDEDLTKA
+2751 SDEELTRA
-2759 VQRNFDGLDSLNV
+2759 VQRNFGGLDSVNV
-2772 LEIFYDIYKERTRK
+2772 LEIFCDIYKERTNK
-2786 CDIVSLLRENLDIGT
+2786 CDTVSLLRESLDVGT

-2826 IIDES
+2826 IINES

-2854 NRVKTC
+2854 NRIKTC

-2947 PNHAQQMQAELE
+2947 PEHAQEMQAELE
-2959 EWLNSFVTQD
+2959 KWLNLFVTQD
-2969 STESNQLISTKKTYD
+2969 STESDEDSTTKKKYD

-2990 EDTCASVLLQC
+2990 EDTCASILLQC
-3001 CPQIVSR
+3001 CPQILSL

-3016 EVLEMAQEMLLQC
+3016 EVLELAQEMLLQC

-3034 VLRATTYMEENS
+3034 VLRATKYMEKKS
-3046 EKFLEAY
+3046 EMFLEVY
-3053 FVKQPHGN
+3053 FAKQPHGS

-3068 YREAKTDGI
+3068 YREAETNGI

-3095 INKELDITESN
+3095 ITKELDITESD
-3106 SCLFLLNE
+3106 SCLLLLNE

-3119 AFSQTVSEFL
+3119 SFSQTVSEFL
-3129 GNDAGARKLVLL
+3129 GIDTGARKLLLL
-3141 QSYFDDPKQSQRL
+3141 QSYFDDPKQSRRL
-3154 LFCVRHSITRIKSS
+3154 LFCVRHSIARIKSS

-3185 ISGGCGYIA
+3185 ISGGCGFIA

-3200 VSLHIDELIAT
+3200 VSLHMDELVAT

-3223 MTVSE
+3223 VTVSE
-3228 SLAKSSFPATEDP
+3228 CLAKRSYSATEDP
-3241 DMDSPK
+3241 D
-3247 TPFSEKQDVF
+3247 TDVLV
-3257 IDTHL
+3257 DTHL

-3272 LKLRDKADNTQR
+3272 LQMRDKVDNTQR

-3295 LQNKYA
+3295 LQNKYT
-3301 VSAAFIKSLE
+3301 VSDAFIKSLE
-3311 RRIISFLS
+3311 RRIVSFLS
-3319 EQEKMK
+3319 EQEKLR
-3325 GKESWV
+3325 GKENWV

-3336 SDRIVAEGSSFR
+3336 SDRFVAEGSSFR
-3348 HVLWVHLEG
+3348 HVLWIHLEDRI
-3357 SVASALAHIL
+3357 ASALAHIL

-3379 INDQPSEK
+3379 ISDQPSEK
-3387 SDFWLNVF
+3387 ADFWLNVF

-3402 LHIPGNIY
+3402 LHIPVTTN

-3415 VLSTTGDQTK
+3415 VLSTSGDQTK

-3431 PFSWALKDK
+3431 PFIWALQEK
-3440 FEQIWACVINLKGPS
+3440 FEQIWSCVINLKGPS
-3455 VRPTKEYLEKFEEL
+3455 VKPTKEYLEMFEEL
-3469 IPLTWI
+3469 IPLPWI

-3485 AMFSEDLV
+3485 AVFSEDLV
-3493 NISMPSYPHELN
+3493 NISMPSYPHDLN

-3514 LAPRLY
+3514 LTPRLY
-3520 RDLTGNDP
+3520 HNLTGNDP

-3539 NKYMQDNHQLF
+3539 NKYMHDNHQLF
-3550 YSLYFQNKDVVTG
+3550 YSLVFQNKDVVTA
-3563 GEATEALRQVLQGLQ
+3563 GEATEALSQVLHGLH
-3578 PKESELKDFDSCQ
+3578 PKESELKDLPSCQ

-3598 SLSVTVDLILSE
+3598 SLSETVDLILSE
-3610 DSLVTRHAENAEML
+3610 DSLVTLYAENAEML
-3624 ISKIRLLW
+3624 ITKIRLLW
-3632 QSTWIIYLLMDHL
+3632 KSTWIIYLLMDHL
-3645 LQNEQEMEKKLLTFL
+3645 LENEMEKKLLTFL
-3660 VRNLLFAWKK
+3660 VRNLLFTWKK
-3670 LNSEEGKEMECVI
+3670 LNSEEGKQMEFVI
-3683 DHVTGTLAKCS
+3683 DNVTGTLTKCS
-3694 KNACNVFKVVCGYC
+3694 KNACNVFKVMCGYC

-3725 FHISCLKE
+3725 FHISCLKA
-3733 HSDTQCRKCKKQIN
+3733 HNDTQCRTCKKQIKQN
-3747 QDYKPCGVVAK
+3747 YKPCGVVAK

-3776 EFMWNFVSSKEQL
+3776 EFMWNFVKSKEEL
-3789 TDNVLNKLMDYVR
+3789 TDSVLNKLMDYVR
-3802 CSPSAEATSE
+3802 CSPSPEATSE
-3812 RSTLQQYMNPDLAVQ
+3812 RSTLLQYMNPDPAVQ

-3835 KCGMEETAPQLQ
+3835 RCGMEETAPQLQ
-3847 RFVEEAVKSNER
+3847 RFIEEAVKSNER

-3873 DHIYFSSQGCL
+3873 DHIHFSNQGHL
-3884 ISKAIKC
+3884 INKAIKC
-3891 LGTCV
+3891 FDTCEFN
-3896 LHESEQN
+3896 ESDQN
-3903 MISEHLHT
+3903 MISEDLHK

-3918 ITVASDAIRSV
+3918 ITVASDAIRIV
-3929 LSEEVTVDAEECR
+3929 LSEAVTVEAEECR
-3942 HLLRSL
+3942 HLLRNL
-3948 QELLSNTGN
+3948 QEFLSKTGN
-3957 PWVQIF
+3957 SWIQIF

-3968 CETHGFSLVH
+3968 CETHGYSLVH

-4000 MSTRAV
+4000 MSAQSV

-4016 EKITVD
+4016 EKITLD

-4027 EEPSHEIAQEFDES
+4027 EEPSHEIAQEFDEN

-4051 AAVRQATQNTAS
+4051 SAVRQATHNTSS
-4063 TSNAGSLISKMRMKS
+4063 TNNAGSLISKMRVKS
-4078 STDTSWGQ
+4078 NTDTSWGP
-4086 LVKICESELEDC
+4086 LVKICESKLEDC
-4098 TLSQIVLHT
+4098 SLSQIVFHT

-4116 PEMKLLHCLCFS
+4116 PVMKLLNSLCFS
-4128 PGECKDFFIPTM
+4128 PGKCQDLFIPTM
-4140 PNSVNEIKEWIKNWA
+4140 PNSTNEIKDWIKNWV
-4155 EDAKKSEVPSD
+4155 EESKKSGVAVD
-4166 NLKIWVCRCGEPV
+4166 NVKIWVCGCGEPV
-4179 LIGNCGRPWVKSQ
+4179 LIGNCGRPYIKSQ
-4192 CASCGSEVGGERHN
+4192 CPNCSREVGGERHVP
-4206 AVEGFTEFNHVQ
+4206 VEGFREFDTAT

-4238 RSLYGANL
+4238 RSLYGAHL
-4246 HMVRAL
+4246 YMVRAL
-4252 IHSSMIWGTIEHTEE
+4252 IHSSMIWGTTEHTEE
-4267 VQNLTE
+4267 LQKLTE

-4278 QDVRKLLFGHLQK
+4278 HDVRKHLFGHLRK

-4319 ESSSEPNIQLQIT
+4319 ESSSEPNSHIQIT
-4332 DSEEKR
+4332 DSEDKR

-4346 QRLQLFFQ
+4346 QRLQDFFQ
-4354 TFEAQLLDVQS
+4354 SFEAQLSDVQS
-4365 NILRLGG
+4365 NILRSGG
-4372 MDTLAQIIYRK
+4372 MDTLAQMIYSK
-4383 EPTLKDLPTSG
+4383 EPELKDLPTSG
-4394 VFNLPLMWSFEQKMT
+4394 VFNLPLMWSFKQRMT
-4409 IQRFSHLIE
+4409 IQHFSHLIE
-4418 QKDERRN
+4418 QKDERNN
-4425 VPLLSELLKS
+4425 VRLLAELLKS
-4435 HVHIR
+4435 HADIG

-4451 QQKLMCYF
+4451 QQKMTCYF
-4459 ENLDLQCYN
+4459 ENLDLRGYSD
-4468 NVPINTFRKETVAD
+4468 VPINTFRKENVAD
-4482 HDQQAFSESAEIVK
+4482 HDLQTFSESAETVK
-4496 LLWKHL
+4496 LLWKYL
-4502 KSINYSQLTAE
+4502 KSINYSQILAE

-4518 ENNLMILD
+4518 ENDLMILD
-4526 LLPTERSVARIIT
+4526 LLPTERSVTRIIT
-4539 KYLSQMQ
+4539 KYLVQTQ
-4546 NNFIQMS
+4546 NNFIQLTDH
-4553 NPTADRVI
+4553 TADRVI

-4592 HEDGKKSTN
+4592 YEDGKQSTN

-4615 FKEKPMIKVTTLPL
+4615 FTEKPMIKVTTLPL

-4636 TLRCFFSTVQDKL
+4636 TLRAFFSTVQDKL
-4649 EPLST
+4649 EPLKT

-4695 MAYLKKDLKLDDRAQ
+4695 MVYLKKDLKLDDRAQ

-4722 KHIQSLWEA
+4722 KHIQSLWET

-4749 MIEDRRFHET
+4749 MIEDRSFHEM
-4759 FTKDQ
+4759 FTEDQ
-4764 KNENKTILANIPNLD
+4764 KNEKKKILASVPNLD

-4793 LKDVRPDWKI
+4793 LKDVRPDWTI
-4803 TETFDAFLDCDE
+4803 EETFDAFLYCDE
-4815 IHEKAIHCLK
+4815 INEKAIECLS
-4825 DLQEME
+4825 DLQGME
-4831 MRYGIA
+4831 MKYGMA

-4842 VQIKKGIKTTESV
+4842 VQIKKGIKNTESV